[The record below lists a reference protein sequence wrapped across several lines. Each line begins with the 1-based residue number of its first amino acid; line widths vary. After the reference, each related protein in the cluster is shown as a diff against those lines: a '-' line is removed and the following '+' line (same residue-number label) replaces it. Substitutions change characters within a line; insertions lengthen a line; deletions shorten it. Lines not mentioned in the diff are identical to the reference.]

1 MKIKNNSGILELF
14 FSSKNKGKFRWKI
27 KESEID
33 FPKTFA
39 TTKDFFQD
47 NCFLEWQISYDKDA
61 EQNKEFEFVNYK
73 NKKKN
78 LFELSWILKELIEN
92 KMISTI
98 DINKLIEK
106 IKKYNFYFEEKKI
119 QYQKSE
125 EILIEE
131 INFSQKNIVLP
142 TFLHSFD
149 NGINIEI
156 SIQKQQYASGFQPM
170 VYLNIP
176 ISLFS
181 NSMLLLGQTS
191 KHLTELKLIL
201 NKEIVTVFMTVVK
214 IFALCST
221 KHKTDI
227 LNILSFLKENI

>member
-142 TFLHSFD
+142 R
-149 NGINIEI
+149 
-156 SIQKQQYASGFQPM
+156 
-170 VYLNIP
+170 
-176 ISLFS
+176 
-181 NSMLLLGQTS
+181 
-191 KHLTELKLIL
+191 
-201 NKEIVTVFMTVVK
+201 
-214 IFALCST
+214 
-221 KHKTDI
+221 
-227 LNILSFLKENI
+227 